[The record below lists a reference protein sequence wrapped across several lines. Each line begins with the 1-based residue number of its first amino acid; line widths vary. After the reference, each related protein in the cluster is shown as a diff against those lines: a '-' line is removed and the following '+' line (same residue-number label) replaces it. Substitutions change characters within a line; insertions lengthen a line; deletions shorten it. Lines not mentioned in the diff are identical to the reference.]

1 MRFPAIPAHRYL
13 FVILCLALSACG
25 GGSGGGTG
33 PEVTGPLPLPLA
45 PGHGLTVGEITVA
58 PGQSMEHGNVVVS
71 CPAGGQACVLN
82 VAADGSA
89 SYERTGGMPST
100 MPALATQALPPGH
113 GLGSGEIS
121 VAPGQSM
128 EHGNVVIS
136 CPAGGQACV
145 LNVAADGSASYERTG
160 GMPSLMP
167 ALATQALPPGHGLGS
182 AEISVAPGQSMEH
195 GNVVVS
201 CPAGGQACVL
211 NVAADGTASYQQTGG
226 MPMVNPIPL
235 RSGLGLTRSDAEP
248 VFAHDGADTLGEV
261 LANPANVIPALAAN
275 LARNRGTEQSS
286 ELSADFFVEG
296 IRRNAGGEYV
306 INYVID
312 GTEEEIT
319 LDTGNCSSFDCEFFV
334 DGRRFFFWSWTRDD
348 DDPSIEDGLGE
359 FRYLASHGLSYN
371 PTAELQA
378 RTWFVFGVR
387 TENPPMGTATHHG
400 RFSAWGFR
408 TANPDWN
415 MRLLVSGTMRLV
427 ANFDMRSLDGR
438 IYRIRGRRADQ
449 NNTSTWETSSFAI
462 TEGRIVNGQFT
473 ATLTGLDSDPTT
485 PFDES
490 VRDFMGHILGEFYG
504 PNAEE
509 VGGVVT
515 ATRDVAGTA
524 DDRVLHGF
532 IGGRQTDRLTGVT
545 DLEALWTAVDRDY
558 QAGSATVLTAVE
570 RPTVES
576 TADGYTITYIV
587 DGQTQTLELRES
599 DFGSNV
605 NSLSGTSRYEKKTDG
620 PDYMFWDETGSFERT
635 RSFLGRFRPEHFD
648 VNTLVIIHRDASDNL
663 TSSTLGNLIHGNRTT
678 DTPTTG
684 TASYDGG
691 VLLRE
696 WPTDQAVSNNSR
708 SVTGYRGDLNLSA
721 DFGSSTVTGNTT
733 MLQSRPGDRSTSWV
747 NASGGLS
754 FNATI
759 SGNGLSATD
768 LSGSGDLAGYSGGR
782 VNGAFYGPGA
792 AEVAGVLDATHGTQN
807 KALSGYF
814 GGQKQ

>member
-1 MRFPAIPAHRYL
+1 MRFSTIPTHRYL
-13 FVILCLALSACG
+13 IVILCLVLSACG
-25 GGSGGGTG
+25 GGSGGGTR
-33 PEVTGPLPLPLA
+33 PEVTGPLPLPLP
-45 PGHGLTVGEITVA
+45 PGHGFTAGEITVA
-58 PGQSMEHGNVVVS
+58 PGQSVEHGNVVVS
-71 CPAGGQACVLN
+71 CPAGGQSCVLN

-89 SYERTGGMPST
+89 SYDRTRGTPSV
-100 MPALATQALPPGH
+100 MPAFAAQTLPPGH
-113 GLGSGEIS
+113 GLGAGEIS

-136 CPAGGQACV
+136 CPAGGSACV
-145 LNVAADGSASYERTG
+145 LNVAADGS
-160 GMPSLMP
+160 
-167 ALATQALPPGHGLGS
+167 
-182 AEISVAPGQSMEH
+182 
-195 GNVVVS
+195 
-201 CPAGGQACVL
+201 
-211 NVAADGTASYQQTGG
+211 ASYQQTGG

-248 VFAHDGADTLGEV
+248 VFAHDEADTLGEV

-275 LARNRGTEQSS
+275 LARNRGTQQSS
-286 ELSADFFVEG
+286 ELSADFFVES

-306 INYVID
+306 IDYVID

-319 LDTGNCSSFDCEFFV
+319 LDTGDCGSSGCEFLV
-334 DGRRFFFWSWTRDD
+334 NGRRTFFWSWTRDD

-359 FRYLASHGLSYN
+359 FQYMASLGFAHYS
-371 PTAELQA
+371 PMDLQA

-387 TENPPMGTATHHG
+387 TEDLPMGTATHHG
-400 RFSAWGFR
+400 RFFSWSFETANSAWSR
-408 TANPDWN
+408 
-415 MRLLVSGTMRLV
+415 RQYVSGTMRLV
-427 ANFDMRSLDGR
+427 ANFDMRALEGR
-438 IYRIRGRRADQ
+438 IIRIRGRQ
-449 NNTSTWETSSFAI
+449 PEESTSYSTWPTSSFAI

-490 VRDFMGHILGEFYG
+490 VRGFMGHILGEFYG

-532 IGGRQTDRLTGVT
+532 IGGRKTDRLTGIT
-545 DLEALWTAVDRDY
+545 DLEALWTAVDHDL

-599 DFGSNV
+599 DILG
-605 NSLSGTSRYEKKTDG
+605 SRYEKKTDG
-620 PDYMFWDETGSFERT
+620 PDYIFWDETGSFERT

-648 VNTLVIIHRDASDNL
+648 VNTLVITHRDASDNL

-691 VLLRE
+691 VLIRE
-696 WPTDQAVSNNSR
+696 WPTDQAVSNRSR

-721 DFGSSTVTGNTT
+721 DFGSSTVTGNTI
-733 MLQSRPGDRSTSWV
+733 MLQSRPGDRSTPWV

-759 SGNGLSATD
+759 SGNGLSATN

-814 GGQKQ
+814 GGQQQ